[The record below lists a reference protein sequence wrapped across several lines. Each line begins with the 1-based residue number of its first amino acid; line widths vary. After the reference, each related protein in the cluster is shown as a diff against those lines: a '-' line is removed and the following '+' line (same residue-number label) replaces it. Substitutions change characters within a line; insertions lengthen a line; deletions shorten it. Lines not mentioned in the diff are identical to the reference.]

1 MLTAKKRLYA
11 EARLSGRNI
20 KDSAIAAGY
29 SESTARQSG
38 SRLER
43 DEDVRSYLER
53 LGFSPT
59 VPAKKEKPKE
69 PAKKS
74 GPSETQAAKSIADRA
89 TIPMDNYDD
98 PIEYMK
104 AVVNAQME
112 DPKLRLDA
120 AKAWDAAIRGRA
132 QAKGKKE
139 EQAER
144 AKEIVSKFAIPTPP
158 SLRAVK

>member
-11 EARLSGRNI
+11 EARISGSNI

-29 SESTARQSG
+29 SENTARQSG
-38 SRLER
+38 SRLEK
-43 DEDVRSYLER
+43 DEDVRSYLDR
-53 LGFSPT
+53 MGFTPAP
-59 VPAKKEKPKE
+59 PAKKEKPKE
-69 PAKKS
+69 ATKKPS
-74 GPSETQAAKSIADRA
+74 PSETQAAKAIADRA
-89 TIPMDNYDD
+89 TIPLDNYDD
-98 PIEYMK
+98 PVDYMK

-132 QAKGKKE
+132 QAKGKKG

-144 AKEIVSKFAIPTPP
+144 AKEVASKFATPTPP
-158 SLRAVK
+158 SLKAVK

>member
-11 EARLSGRNI
+11 DARMSGRNI

-38 SRLER
+38 SRLEK
-43 DEDVRSYLER
+43 DQDVLSYLER
-53 LGFSPT
+53 LGFQK
-59 VPAKKEKPKE
+59 PAKQKAEKPKVKDQPD
-69 PAKKS
+69 PAEVK
-74 GPSETQAAKSIADRA
+74 AAESIADKS
-89 TIPMDNYDD
+89 TIPIGQYDD
-98 PIEYMK
+98 PVEYMK
-104 AVVNAQME
+104 AVVNAELE

-132 QAKGKKE
+132 QAKGKKG

-144 AKEIVSKFAIPTPP
+144 AKEIASKFATPTPP
-158 SLRAVK
+158 SLKAVK

>member
-11 EARLSGRNI
+11 EARLSGSNI

-29 SESTARQSG
+29 SENSARQSG
-38 SRLER
+38 SRLEK

-53 LGFSPT
+53 LGFSPP

-69 PAKKS
+69 PAKKPD
-74 GPSETQAAKSIADRA
+74 PSETQAAKSIADRA
-89 TIPMDNYDD
+89 TMPMDNYED
-98 PIEYMK
+98 PVEYMK

-132 QAKGKKE
+132 QAKGKKG

-144 AKEIVSKFAIPTPP
+144 AKEIASKFATPTPP
-158 SLRAVK
+158 SLKAVK